1 MGQFRVGFTVR
12 GMNRMFMEDIEL
24 DYELDEDNIKEVI
37 NKRLVV
43 CGIEGMVDNI
53 LLIIDLDLVESRD
66 KSE

>member
-53 LLIIDLDLVESRD
+53 LLIIDLDLIESRD